1 MTLLLTVFAAVF
13 VSVKWY
19 QREDDSLNLTPLMFM
34 YWGASLMWLADAIF
48 EYSELGAEYFSP
60 SSADLINDGF
70 LGLSVIA
77 LGLVIWI
84 VILFVKDPKGSVT
97 KAIVSKAK

>member
-84 VILFVKDPKGSVT
+84 VLLFVKDPKGSVT
-97 KAIVSKAK
+97 KAIVSKTK

>member
-97 KAIVSKAK
+97 KAIVSKTK

>member
-1 MTLLLTVFAAVF
+1 
-13 VSVKWY
+13 
-19 QREDDSLNLTPLMFM
+19 
-34 YWGASLMWLADAIF
+34 MWLADAIF

-97 KAIVSKAK
+97 KAIVSKTK

>member
-60 SSADLINDGF
+60 SSDDLINDGF

-84 VILFVKDPKGSVT
+84 VLLFVKDPKGSVT
-97 KAIVSKAK
+97 KAIVSKTK